1 MPPIELSTETDKP
14 HEEHLATR
22 RAYDGHILHVRVDDV
37 RLPSGRETVR
47 EIIEHPGSVIVLP
60 VTTDGEVLLIRQY
73 RYVTGEV
80 LFELP
85 AGLIDEGEAPEDA
98 VGRELREET
107 GYEVGTLTFLGT
119 AWVSPGYT
127 QEKSHFYVATECVPV
142 DHEPDEDEPIDIIH
156 VPLADLPG
164 LLQPGRSPIRNAQTL
179 LVLNWFLRVQDE
191 LLGRGEKQG

>member
-85 AGLIDEGEAPEDA
+85 AGLIDEGEAP
-98 VGRELREET
+98 
-107 GYEVGTLTFLGT
+107 
-119 AWVSPGYT
+119 
-127 QEKSHFYVATECVPV
+127 
-142 DHEPDEDEPIDIIH
+142 
-156 VPLADLPG
+156 
-164 LLQPGRSPIRNAQTL
+164 
-179 LVLNWFLRVQDE
+179 
-191 LLGRGEKQG
+191 